1 MIMTETF
8 GYFVAIITGLGL
20 GMIFFYGLWRTVG
33 KIINSNASG
42 LWLFGSMISRISI
55 TMLGFYLIAFLHSDG
70 KLERLILCL
79 IGFLIA
85 RYVMTKIVK
94 VKEIEVNH
102 GP

>member
-1 MIMTETF
+1 MTETF
-8 GYFVAIITGLGL
+8 GLFVSVITGFGL
-20 GMIFFYGLWRTVG
+20 GMIFFYGLWRTIG
-33 KIINSNASG
+33 KIITSNASG

-55 TMLGFYLIAFLHSDG
+55 TMLGFYLIAFLYSDG

-79 IGFLIA
+79 SGFLIA

-94 VKEIEVNH
+94 VKVIEVNH

>member
-1 MIMTETF
+1 
-8 GYFVAIITGLGL
+8 
-20 GMIFFYGLWRTVG
+20 
-33 KIINSNASG
+33 
-42 LWLFGSMISRISI
+42 MISRISI
-55 TMLGFYLIAFLHSDG
+55 TMLGFYLIAFLQPDG

-79 IGFLIA
+79 VGFLIA